1 AGLMNRLR
9 QPFNCNTLALLAAQ
23 TVLDDAEYLAAA
35 VETNHRGMAQLTEYC
50 QARGLAYI
58 PSSGNFL
65 TIDMG
70 RPAGPVYQQLL
81 ARGVI
86 VRPIA
91 GYGMPDHLRVSIGLA
106 QENQRFMD
114 ALDEVLFR

>member
-1 AGLMNRLR
+1 
-9 QPFNCNTLALLAAQ
+9 
-23 TVLDDAEYLAAA
+23 
-35 VETNHRGMAQLTEYC
+35 C

-81 ARGVI
+81 ERGVI

-91 GYGMPDHLRVSIGLA
+91 GYGMPDHLRVSIGLT